1 MGAQQFVL
9 RGARPADA
17 AGSPRALDGR

>member
-1 MGAQQFVL
+1 MAGQQF
-9 RGARPADA
+9 RGASPADA